1 MNALERINMF
11 HDGGI
16 ISDDVKTIVL
26 NALNWL
32 TEKDIN
38 VDSDNGQMFITHLAM
53 SLERNNRGE
62 DVEAL
67 SETMMDEIR
76 SSRGYGLASEFVEY
90 LEGILDEKLPE
101 NEKGYILL
109 HLSILKETEG
119 QHD

>member
-1 MNALERINMF
+1 MDAIERINVL
-11 HDGGI
+11 HDGGV
-16 ISDDVKTIVL
+16 ISDDVKETVL
-26 NALNWL
+26 KVLDWL
-32 TEKDIN
+32 TERKIN

-53 SLERNNRGE
+53 SLERNRKGE

-67 SETMMDEIR
+67 SDTMMDEVR

-90 LEGILDEKLPE
+90 LEAILDKKLPE

-119 QHD
+119 YHD